1 MSSIEPVPANPLR
14 MRVPVSSPVITAA
27 AKQYVAAAMESGWVS
42 SGGPAV
48 ALFEQRFS
56 AYLGVKHAV
65 ASSSGTTALH
75 LAMLALDIGPGDEII
90 VPDFTMFSPVAA
102 VLYTGARPVLVDCE
116 PDTFNIDVGRVAA
129 AITSRTRAVLP
140 VHLYGHSVDMDPLLD
155 LASSAGISVI
165 EDAAEAHG
173 SRYKGQP
180 CGAMGDIGC
189 FSFYGNK
196 IITTGEGGMLVTNDD
211 AIAHRARELRNMAH
225 ASGQRFLHEA
235 VGYSYRMGNLQAACG
250 VGQLESIDAF
260 LKHKKWMASEY
271 QRALARHAELRLPIT
286 HPNCDNSFWMY
297 AVLLHPDCLLSR
309 DEFRA
314 GLDER
319 GVETREFFK
328 STGSQ
333 PIFRSRVGLQGPFP
347 VSEDIA
353 RRGLYLPSG
362 LGITQEQ
369 IGIVCDAIADVLSQ
383 ARMHGGV

>member
-1 MSSIEPVPANPLR
+1 MPSQI
-14 MRVPVSSPVITAA
+14 RVPVNSPVITAA
-27 AKQYVAAAMESGWVS
+27 SMRYVAAAMESGWVS

-75 LAMLALDIGPGDEII
+75 LAMLTLDIGPGDEII
-90 VPDFTMFSPVAA
+90 VPDFAMFSPIAA
-102 VLYTGARPVLVDCE
+102 VLYTGARPILVDCE

-129 AITSRTRAVLP
+129 AITNRTRAILA
-140 VHLYGHSVDMDPLLD
+140 VHLYGHSVDMDPLLEV
-155 LASSAGISVI
+155 ASKAGIPVI

-173 SRYKGQP
+173 SRYKGQL

-196 IITTGEGGMLVTNDD
+196 IVTTGEGGMLVTNDD
-211 AIAHRARELRNMAH
+211 AIAIRARKLGDMAH
-225 ASGQRFLHEA
+225 AGSQRFLHDEL
-235 VGYSYRMGNLQAACG
+235 GYSYRMGNLQAACG

-260 LKHKKWMASEY
+260 LQHKRWMAGEY
-271 QRALARHAELRLPIT
+271 QRSLAQHTELRLPCT
-286 HPNCDNSFWMY
+286 RPNCDNTFWMY
-297 AVLLHPDCLLSR
+297 AVLLQPDCPLSR
-309 DEFRA
+309 NEFRA
-314 GLDER
+314 RLDER
-319 GVETREFFK
+319 GVETREFFM
-328 STGSQ
+328 STASQ

-353 RRGLYLPSG
+353 SRGLYLPSG

-369 IGIVCDAIADVLSQ
+369 IGLVCDAVADVLSQ
-383 ARMHGGV
+383 ERMQRGA